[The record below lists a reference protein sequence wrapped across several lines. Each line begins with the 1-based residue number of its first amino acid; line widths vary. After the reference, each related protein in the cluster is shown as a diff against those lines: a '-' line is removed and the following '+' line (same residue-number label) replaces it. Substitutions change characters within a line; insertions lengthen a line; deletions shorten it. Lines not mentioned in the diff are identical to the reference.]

1 MVNDYWEKR
10 YERLLDESFQKANLT
25 DAEIKANYA
34 RALRRIEKA
43 INDWYRRFA
52 TENGL
57 QLAEARKLLN
67 AYEMKAFK
75 MDLAEFKA
83 EAKKIGVSEEHQQML
98 SNASIRERL
107 SREQMLYINVVHE
120 LEILAQ
126 KQSIS
131 LNDLLKDVYQSSA
144 YKSAYTVQTQRG
156 EYSPINTIDSKRVDS
171 VVHSQWASDGK
182 DFSSRIWGD
191 TSKLVANLQN
201 DFTQALII
209 GQGADTMADNLHKRM
224 KTSYSNAK
232 RLIETET
239 ARVHEQGFLDSMKG
253 LDVEELEILATL
265 DSHTSSICRH
275 MDRKRVRVVDAK
287 PGVTVPPFHCY
298 CRSTTIP
305 YIPGLEGTRTGRN
318 QNDKSTDFDG
328 TITYE
333 EWEKEY
339 IN

>member
-1 MVNDYWEKR
+1 
-10 YERLLDESFQKANLT
+10 
-25 DAEIKANYA
+25 
-34 RALRRIEKA
+34 
-43 INDWYRRFA
+43 
-52 TENGL
+52 
-57 QLAEARKLLN
+57 
-67 AYEMKAFK
+67 
-75 MDLAEFKA
+75 MDLAEFKTA
-83 EAKKIGVSEEHQQML
+83 EAKKLGVSEEHQQML

-107 SREQMLYINVVHE
+107 NREQMLYQCGSRARNTGSKAE
-120 LEILAQ
+120 Y
-126 KQSIS
+126 S

-239 ARVHEQGFLDSMKG
+239 ARVHEQGFLDSMKD

-305 YIPGLEGTRTGRN
+305 YPRSRRHSNREKSRTIEYLILTERLPTRNGKKN
-318 QNDKSTDFDG
+318 ISISSGNAAFYAILVLLGD
-328 TITYE
+328 
-333 EWEKEY
+333 
-339 IN
+339 N

>member
-1 MVNDYWEKR
+1 
-10 YERLLDESFQKANLT
+10 
-25 DAEIKANYA
+25 
-34 RALRRIEKA
+34 
-43 INDWYRRFA
+43 
-52 TENGL
+52 
-57 QLAEARKLLN
+57 
-67 AYEMKAFK
+67 
-75 MDLAEFKA
+75 MDLAEFRA
-83 EAKKIGVSEEHQQML
+83 EAKKFGVSEEHQQML

-156 EYSPINTIDSKRVDS
+156 EYSPINTIDSKRVES

-239 ARVHEQGFLDSMKG
+239 ARVHEQGFLDSMKD

-305 YIPGLEGTRTGRN
+305 YNPGLEGTRTGRN

-328 TITYE
+328 EITYE